1 MDSRLWKVD
10 YSKYEEEIINY
21 IKIYEKKQLFLLD
34 TSKTNFDLI
43 EKVVYEIAM
52 FHFEHLNIKFDPNEH
67 FIEFWFKNQIFK
79 NSDNYTYN
87 INSFH
92 YDCDEN
98 EKKLNNKQ
106 FKPLL
111 SCVNYFNDNEFPL
124 LLTDIDLEE
133 YKFKKFE
140 NKNNVQIIFPKK
152 NKQFTFDGTKYHGVI
167 DIFNNL
173 NNDTFNN
180 NELERYMLAINLWNR
195 KPVNVNYYENGS
207 ENTNNTQ
214 FSKQGKIVTIES
226 NNVIKELVLE
236 KNILDFD
243 FYEKMLYNKQ
253 KFIIPQEISEL
264 VKNELTINNE
274 FNNFKITYKS
284 GDNSLIEKSSNLS
297 KMVKD
302 INIINTIDNSNNKID
317 ILDVFYNRFIQRFNY
332 NKLFSKNVCDWI
344 IFESEEYAK
353 NNGGWTTRRHENY
366 PTTDIPVEKIK
377 NIFNFV
383 LFSFT
388 DIFNKIKKSYFFTEE
403 VSFNIKDLFIVKY
416 DEQMQNKLDLHH
428 DGSFLSINI
437 LLSDPKDFEGGG
449 TYFNDGLTVFLEQG
463 DVLVHSGKVKH
474 SGLPVTK
481 GTRYIMVAFVVIDV
495 RLNNF

>member
-1 MDSRLWKVD
+1 MESSLWNVD
-10 YSKYEEEIINY
+10 YSKYEEQIINY
-21 IKIYEKKQLFLLD
+21 IKMYEKKRLFLLD
-34 TSKTNFDLI
+34 TNKTNFELI
-43 EKVVYEIAM
+43 EKVIYEIAM
-52 FHFEHLNIKFDPNEH
+52 FHFERLNIIFDPNEH
-67 FIEFWFKNQIFK
+67 FIEFWFKTTIFK
-79 NSDNYTYN
+79 NSDSYPHN

-98 EKKLNNKQ
+98 ERKLNNKQ

-124 LLTDIDLEE
+124 LLTEIDLEE

-140 NKNNVQIIFPKK
+140 NKNNIQIIFPKK
-152 NKQFTFDGTKYHGVI
+152 NKQFTFDGTKYHGVV

-180 NELERYMLAINLWNR
+180 NEFERYMLAINLWNK
-195 KPVNVNYYENGS
+195 KPLNVEYY
-207 ENTNNTQ
+207 ENTNNST
-214 FSKQGKIVTIES
+214 FNKEDKIVTIES

-243 FYEKMLYNKQ
+243 FYEKMLYNKR
-253 KFIIPQEISEL
+253 KFVIPQEISEL
-264 VKNELTINNE
+264 VKNEMTINKDNND
-274 FNNFKITYKS
+274 FNNFKITYKKC
-284 GDNSLIEKSSNLS
+284 DNSLTEKNDIFSN
-297 KMVKD
+297 MVKG
-302 INIINTIDNSNNKID
+302 IYVINTIDNSNNKID
-317 ILDVFYNRFIQRFNY
+317 IQDVLYNRFIQRFNY
-332 NKLFSKNVCDWI
+332 NKLFSKNVCEWI

-353 NNGGWTTRRHENY
+353 NNGGWTTRRHEKY

-377 NIFNFV
+377 QIFNFV
-383 LFSFT
+383 LFSFA
-388 DIFNKIKKSYFFTEE
+388 DIFNKIKKSYCFTEE

-428 DGSFLSINI
+428 DGSFLSMNI

-463 DVLVHSGKVKH
+463 DLLVHSGKVKH

-481 GTRYIMVAFVVIDV
+481 GTRYIMVAFVIIDV
-495 RLNNF
+495 RLNNVK

>member
-1 MDSRLWKVD
+1 MDSNLWKVD
-10 YSKYEEEIINY
+10 YSKYEEQIINC
-21 IKIYEKKQLFLLD
+21 IKSYEKKRLFLLD
-34 TSKTNFDLI
+34 TSKTNFELI
-43 EKVVYEIAM
+43 EKVVYEIAL
-52 FHFEHLNIKFDPNEH
+52 FHFKRLNINFDPNEH
-67 FIEFWFKNQIFK
+67 FIEFWFKNTIFK
-79 NSDNYTYN
+79 NSDNYAHN

-98 EKKLNNKQ
+98 ERKLNNKQ

-124 LLTDIDLEE
+124 LLTEIDLEE

-140 NKNNVQIIFPKK
+140 NKNSIQIIFPKK
-152 NKQFTFDGTKYHGVI
+152 NKQITFDGTKYHGVI
-167 DIFNNL
+167 DIFNKL
-173 NNDTFNN
+173 NHHTDT
-180 NELERYMLAINLWNR
+180 EYERYMLAINLWNR

-207 ENTNNTQ
+207 ENTNNAG
-214 FSKQGKIVTIES
+214 FSKENKIVTIES
-226 NNVIKELVLE
+226 NNVIKELDLE

-253 KFIIPQEISEL
+253 KFVIPQEISEL
-264 VKNELTINNE
+264 VKNEMNMDI
-274 FNNFKITYKS
+274 NNFKISYKS
-284 GDNSLIEKSSNLS
+284 GDNSITENNSNLS

-302 INIINTIDNSNNKID
+302 INLINTIDNSNNKID
-317 ILDVFYNRFIQRFNY
+317 VLDVFYNRFIQRFNY
-332 NKLFSKNVCDWI
+332 NKLFSKNVCEWI

-388 DIFNKIKKSYFFTEE
+388 DIFNKIKKSYCFTEE
-403 VSFNIKDLFIVKY
+403 VLFNIKDLFIVKY

-437 LLSDPKDFEGGG
+437 LLSDTKEFEGGG

-463 DVLVHSGKVKH
+463 DLLVHSGKVKH

-495 RLNNF
+495 RLNNVK

>member
-10 YSKYEEEIINY
+10 YSKYEEEIINC

-34 TSKTNFDLI
+34 INKTNFELI
-43 EKVVYEIAM
+43 EKVVYDMAM
-52 FHFEHLNIKFDPNEH
+52 FHFERLNITFDPNEH
-67 FIEFWFKNQIFK
+67 FIEFWVKNTIFK
-79 NSDNYTYN
+79 NSDNCANN

-124 LLTDIDLEE
+124 LLTEIDLEE

-140 NKNNVQIIFPKK
+140 NKNSIQIIFPKK

-167 DIFNNL
+167 DIFNKL
-173 NNDTFNN
+173 NHHTDT
-180 NELERYMLAINLWNR
+180 EYERYMLAINLWNR

-207 ENTNNTQ
+207 ENTNNAG
-214 FSKQGKIVTIES
+214 FSKENKIVTIES
-226 NNVIKELVLE
+226 NNVIKELDLE

-243 FYEKMLYNKQ
+243 FYEKMLYNKR
-253 KFIIPQEISEL
+253 KFVIPQEISEL
-264 VKNELTINNE
+264 VKNEINMDI
-274 FNNFKITYKS
+274 NNFKISYKS
-284 GDNSLIEKSSNLS
+284 GDNSITENNSNLS

-302 INIINTIDNSNNKID
+302 INLINTIDNSNNKID
-317 ILDVFYNRFIQRFNY
+317 VLDVFYNRFIQRFNY
-332 NKLFSKNVCDWI
+332 NKLFSKNVCEWI

-366 PTTDIPVEKIK
+366 PTTDIPIEKIK

-437 LLSDPKDFEGGG
+437 LLSDTKEFEGGG

-463 DVLVHSGKVKH
+463 DLLVHSGKVKH

-495 RLNNF
+495 RLNNVK

>member
-1 MDSRLWKVD
+1 MDSILWKVD
-10 YSKYEEEIINY
+10 YSKYEEEIINC

-34 TSKTNFDLI
+34 TSKTNFHLI

-52 FHFEHLNIKFDPNEH
+52 FHFERLNIIFDPNEH
-67 FIEFWFKNQIFK
+67 FIEFWFKNSIFK
-79 NSDNYTYN
+79 NSDNYAHN

-92 YDCDEN
+92 YDCDEY
-98 EKKLNNKQ
+98 EREINNKQ

-111 SCVNYFNDNEFPL
+111 SCVNYFNDNDFPL

-140 NKNNVQIIFPKK
+140 NKNNIQIIFPKK
-152 NKQFTFDGTKYHGVI
+152 NKQFTFDGTKYHGVV
-167 DIFNNL
+167 DIFNKL
-173 NNDTFNN
+173 NEDTDF
-180 NELERYMLAINLWNR
+180 ERYMLAINLWNR
-195 KPVNVNYYENGS
+195 KPLNIKYYENDS
-207 ENTNNTQ
+207 ENANNTQ
-214 FSKQGKIVTIES
+214 FSKEDKIVTIES
-226 NNVIKELVLE
+226 NNLIKELVLE

-253 KFIIPQEISEL
+253 KFVIPQEISEL
-264 VKNELTINNE
+264 VKNEITINNE
-274 FNNFKITYKS
+274 FNNFKISYKS
-284 GDNSLIEKSSNLS
+284 SDNSLTENNANFS
-297 KMVKD
+297 KMIKD
-302 INIINTIDNSNNKID
+302 ISIINTIDNSNNKID
-317 ILDVFYNRFIQRFNY
+317 VLDVFYNRFIQRFNY
-332 NKLFSKNVCDWI
+332 NKLFSKNVCEWL

-353 NNGGWTTRRHENY
+353 NNGGWTTRRHEKY

-377 NIFNFV
+377 QIFNFV

-388 DIFNKIKKSYFFTEE
+388 DIFNKIKKSYCFTEE

-481 GTRYIMVAFVVIDV
+481 GIRYIMVAFVVIDV

>member
-1 MDSRLWKVD
+1 MDSNLWKVD
-10 YSKYEEEIINY
+10 YSKYEEQILSC
-21 IKIYEKKQLFLLD
+21 IKTYNKKELFLLD
-34 TSKTNFDLI
+34 TSKTNFELI

-52 FHFEHLNIKFDPNEH
+52 FHFERLNIIFDPNEH
-67 FIEFWFKNQIFK
+67 FIEFWFKNTIFK
-79 NSDNYTYN
+79 NSDSYPHN

-140 NKNNVQIIFPKK
+140 NKNNIQIIFPKK
-152 NKQFTFDGTKYHGVI
+152 NKQFTFDGTKYHGVV
-167 DIFNNL
+167 DIFNKL
-173 NNDTFNN
+173 NDDI
-180 NELERYMLAINLWNR
+180 ESERYMLAINLWNR
-195 KPVNVNYYENGS
+195 KPLNIDYYENGC
-207 ENTNNTQ
+207 ENTFN
-214 FSKQGKIVTIES
+214 KEDKIVTIES
-226 NNVIKELVLE
+226 NNVIKELELDLE
-236 KNILDFD
+236 KNILDFN

-253 KFIIPQEISEL
+253 KFTIPQEISEL
-264 VKNELTINNE
+264 VKNEMKNADNNS
-274 FNNFKITYKS
+274 FKISYKKV
-284 GDNSLIEKSSNLS
+284 DNSLTEKNTNFA
-297 KMVKD
+297 MMIKD
-302 INIINTIDNSNNKID
+302 IHLINTIDNSNNKID
-317 ILDVFYNRFIQRFNY
+317 TLDVFYNRFIQRFNY
-332 NKLFSKNVCDWI
+332 NKLFSKNVCEWI

-353 NNGGWTTRRHENY
+353 KNGGWMTRRHENY
-366 PTTDIPVEKIK
+366 PTTDIPIEKIK

-383 LFSFT
+383 LFSFS
-388 DIFNKIKKSYFFTEE
+388 DIFDKIKKSYCFTEE
-403 VSFNIKDLFIVKY
+403 VSFNIKDLFVVKY
-416 DEQMQNKLDLHH
+416 NEEIQNKLDLHH

-463 DVLVHSGKVKH
+463 DLLVHSGKVKH

-495 RLNNF
+495 RLNKL

>member
-1 MDSRLWKVD
+1 MESSLWNVD
-10 YSKYEEEIINY
+10 YSKYEEQIINY
-21 IKIYEKKQLFLLD
+21 IKMYEKKRLFLLD
-34 TSKTNFDLI
+34 TNKTNFELI
-43 EKVVYEIAM
+43 EKVIYEIAM
-52 FHFEHLNIKFDPNEH
+52 FHFERLNIIFDPNEH
-67 FIEFWFKNQIFK
+67 FIEFWFKTTIFK
-79 NSDNYTYN
+79 NSDSYPHN

-98 EKKLNNKQ
+98 ERKLNNKQ

-140 NKNNVQIIFPKK
+140 NKNNIQIIFPKK
-152 NKQFTFDGTKYHGVI
+152 NKQFTFDGTKYHGVV

-180 NELERYMLAINLWNR
+180 NEFERYMLAINLWNK
-195 KPVNVNYYENGS
+195 KPLNVEYY
-207 ENTNNTQ
+207 ENTNNST
-214 FSKQGKIVTIES
+214 FNKEDKIVTIES

-243 FYEKMLYNKQ
+243 FYEKMLYNKR
-253 KFIIPQEISEL
+253 KFVIPQEISEL
-264 VKNELTINNE
+264 VKNEMTINKDNND
-274 FNNFKITYKS
+274 FNNFKITYKKC
-284 GDNSLIEKSSNLS
+284 DNSLTEKNDIFSN
-297 KMVKD
+297 MVKG
-302 INIINTIDNSNNKID
+302 IYVINTIDNSNNKID
-317 ILDVFYNRFIQRFNY
+317 IQDVLYNRFIQRFNY

>member
-43 EKVVYEIAM
+43 EKVVYEISM
-52 FHFEHLNIKFDPNEH
+52 FHFERLNIIFDPNEH
-67 FIEFWFKNQIFK
+67 FIEFWFKNTIFK
-79 NSDNYTYN
+79 NSDSYPHN

-140 NKNNVQIIFPKK
+140 NKNNIQIIFPKK
-152 NKQFTFDGTKYHGVI
+152 NKQITFDGTKYHGIV
-167 DIFNNL
+167 DIFNKL
-173 NNDTFNN
+173 NNDTDTDF
-180 NELERYMLAINLWNR
+180 ERYMLAINLWNR
-195 KPVNVNYYENGS
+195 KPLNIDYYTNDY

-214 FSKQGKIVTIES
+214 FSKEDKIVTIES
-226 NNVIKELVLE
+226 NNLIKELVLE

-243 FYEKMLYNKQ
+243 FYEKMLYNKR
-253 KFIIPQEISEL
+253 KFLIPEEISEL
-264 VKNELTINNE
+264 VKNEMTINNE
-274 FNNFKITYKS
+274 FNNFKITYKKC
-284 GDNSLIEKSSNLS
+284 DDSLTEKNGNFS

-302 INIINTIDNSNNKID
+302 ISIINTIDNSNNKID
-317 ILDVFYNRFIQRFNY
+317 IQDVFYNRFIQRFSY
-332 NKLFSKNVCDWI
+332 NKLFSKNVCEWL
-344 IFESEEYAK
+344 IFESEQYAK
-353 NNGGWTTRRHENY
+353 NNGGWTTRRHESY
-366 PTTDIPVEKIK
+366 PTTDIPIEKIK
-377 NIFNFV
+377 SIFNFV

-388 DIFNKIKKSYFFTEE
+388 DIFNKIKKSYCFTEE